1 MNNKLLITKASGTK
15 VPFSEEK
22 LRSSL
27 HRAGADESIIDC
39 VLNEL
44 TPQLY
49 EGISTKK
56 IYKLASRALFKK
68 SHPLAA
74 KYHLKQAIM
83 QLGPSGFPFENFIG
97 ELLKHTGYRVEIGQI
112 AQGKC
117 VKHEIDVLARQ
128 DHHCFII
135 ECKYHNQPGTISDVK
150 IPLYIHSRFNDVK
163 EAWKLLPENKDITF
177 QGWVVTNTKFT
188 NDAITYGNCA
198 GLHLL
203 GWDYPAQNSLKNQI
217 DNSGLY
223 PVTCLTSL
231 SKHEKQQLLN
241 ARIVLCREIVNKP
254 HLLVANGIRQN
265 RTAAILK
272 EAQILCEEIAFQT
285 KPKSKKI

>member
-1 MNNKLLITKASGTK
+1 MNIYSMNNKLIITKASGAK
-15 VPFSEEK
+15 IPFSEEK
-22 LRSSL
+22 IRSSL
-27 HRAGADESIIDC
+27 HRAGADDSIIDC

-56 IYKLASRALFKK
+56 IYKLASRALLKK

-97 ELLKHTGYRVEIGQI
+97 ELLKHTGYSVQTGQI
-112 AQGKC
+112 VQGKC
-117 VKHEIDVLARQ
+117 VKHEIDVLARK
-128 DHHCFII
+128 DHHCYII
-135 ECKYHNQPGTISDVK
+135 ECKYHNQSGTISDVK
-150 IPLYIHSRFNDVK
+150 IPLYIQSRFNDVK
-163 EAWKLLPENKDITF
+163 EEWLKLPENKNTTF

-188 NDAITYGNCA
+188 SDAIVYGNCA

-203 GWDYPAQNSLKNQI
+203 GWDYPVANSLKSQV
-217 DNSGLY
+217 DRLGLY

-231 SKHEKQQLLN
+231 TRNEKQQLLN
-241 ARIVLCREIVNKP
+241 ARIVLCRDIVAKP
-254 HLLVANGIRQN
+254 HLLIANGIRKN
-265 RTAAILK
+265 RTTAILK
-272 EAQILCEEIAFQT
+272 EARALCDEITNFST
-285 KPKSKKI
+285 P